1 MRSAKRPP
9 ADEPAATT
17 DEIVEAIQALK
28 PGELVRIRKFAYRRY
43 WTLGRRGA
51 GLSPEDLIQ
60 DAMMAIL
67 DGRRKWRKSRVD
79 FVKLLIGVIKSLSSH
94 IVDGKAR
101 DAFDD
106 VVEYQAPDEDSDAL
120 DRMPSA
126 AALSPEEQLEADE
139 LEQEATALDAK
150 IRDHFKDDDHALI
163 IYQGL
168 SESMK
173 PAEIRECGLGDKEY
187 DAAQKRLKRGVRK
200 LAEGSQ
206 L

>member
-1 MRSAKRPP
+1 MGSAKRRP
-9 ADEPAATT
+9 ADEPPATT
-17 DEIVEAIQALK
+17 DEIAAAIQALTA
-28 PGELVRIRKFAYRRY
+28 GELVRIRKFAYRRY

-67 DGRRKWRKSRVD
+67 DGRRKWPKNRVD
-79 FVKLLIGVIKSLSSH
+79 FVKLLIGVIQSLSSH
-94 IVDGKAR
+94 IVAGKPR

-106 VVEYQAPDEDSDAL
+106 VVDYQATEEDSDAL
-120 DRMPSA
+120 DRMPSP
-126 AALSPEEQLEADE
+126 AALSPQEQLEAE
-139 LEQEATALDAK
+139 EREREAMVLDGK
-150 IRDHFKDDDHALI
+150 IRDHFKDDDHALT

-168 SESMK
+168 CESMK
-173 PAEIRECGLGDKEY
+173 PAEICECGLSEKEY

>member
-1 MRSAKRPP
+1 MGSAKRRP
-9 ADEPAATT
+9 ADEPPATI
-17 DEIVEAIQALK
+17 DEIAAAIQALTT
-28 PGELVRIRKFAYRRY
+28 GELVRIRKFAYRRY

-67 DGRRKWRKSRVD
+67 DGRRKWPKNRVD
-79 FVKLLIGVIKSLSSH
+79 FVKLLIGVIQSLSSH
-94 IVDGKAR
+94 IVAGKAR

-106 VVEYQAPDEDSDAL
+106 VVDYQAPEEDSDAL
-120 DRMPSA
+120 DRMPSP
-126 AALSPEEQLEADE
+126 AALNPQEQLEAEE
-139 LEQEATALDAK
+139 LEREATVLDGK
-150 IRDHFKDDDHALI
+150 IRDHFKDDDHALM

-168 SESMK
+168 CESMK
-173 PAEIRECGLGDKEY
+173 PAEIRECGLSEKEY

>member
-1 MRSAKRPP
+1 MGSAKRRP
-9 ADEPAATT
+9 ADEPPATT
-17 DEIVEAIQALK
+17 DEIAAAIQALTT
-28 PGELVRIRKFAYRRY
+28 GELLRIRKFAYRRY

-67 DGRRKWRKSRVD
+67 DGRRKWPKNRVD
-79 FVKLLIGVIKSLSSH
+79 FVKLLIGVIQSLSSH
-94 IVDGKAR
+94 IVAGKAR

-106 VVEYQAPDEDSDAL
+106 VVDYQAPEEDSDAL
-120 DRMPSA
+120 DRMPSP
-126 AALSPEEQLEADE
+126 AALSPREQLEAEE
-139 LEQEATALDAK
+139 LELEATVLDGK
-150 IRDHFKDDDHALI
+150 IRDHFKDDDHALT

-168 SESMK
+168 CESMK
-173 PAEIRECGLGDKEY
+173 PAEIRECGLSEKEY

>member
-1 MRSAKRPP
+1 MGSAKRRPAEEPP
-9 ADEPAATT
+9 ATT
-17 DEIVEAIQALK
+17 DEIAAAIGALT
-28 PGELVRIRKFAYRRY
+28 PGELVRIRKFAYRRH

-60 DAMMAIL
+60 DALMAIL
-67 DGRRKWRKSRVD
+67 DGRRKWPKSRVD
-79 FVKLLIGVIKSLSSH
+79 FVKLLIGVIQSLSSH
-94 IVDGKAR
+94 IVAGKAR

-106 VVEYQAPDEDSDAL
+106 VVEYQAPDQDTDAL
-120 DRMPSA
+120 DRMPSPA
-126 AALSPEEQLEADE
+126 TLSPQEQLEAEE
-139 LEQEATALDAK
+139 LEREATVLDRR
-150 IRDHFKDDDHALI
+150 IRDHFKDDDHALT

-168 SESMK
+168 CESMK
-173 PAEIRECGLGDKEY
+173 PAEIRECGLSEKEY

>member
-1 MRSAKRPP
+1 MGSAKRRPAEQPP
-9 ADEPAATT
+9 ATT
-17 DEIVEAIQALK
+17 DEIAAAIGALT
-28 PGELVRIRKFAYRRY
+28 PGELVRIRKFAYRRH

-67 DGRRKWRKSRVD
+67 DGRRKWPKSRVD
-79 FVKLLIGVIKSLSSH
+79 FVKLLIGVIQSLSSH
-94 IVDGKAR
+94 IVAGKAR

-106 VVEYQAPDEDSDAL
+106 VVEYQAPDQDTDAL
-120 DRMPSA
+120 DRMPSPA
-126 AALSPEEQLEADE
+126 TLSPQEQLEAEE
-139 LEQEATALDAK
+139 LEREATVLDRR
-150 IRDHFKDDDHALI
+150 IRDHFKDDDHALT

-168 SESMK
+168 CESMK
-173 PAEIRECGLGDKEY
+173 PAEIRECGLSEKEY

>member
-1 MRSAKRPP
+1 MGSAKRRP
-9 ADEPAATT
+9 ADEPPATT
-17 DEIVEAIQALK
+17 DEIAAVIKALK
-28 PGELVRIRKFAYRRY
+28 TGELLRIRKFAYRRY

-67 DGRRKWRKSRVD
+67 DGRRKWPKNRVD
-79 FVKLLIGVIKSLSSH
+79 FVKLLIGVIQSLSSH
-94 IVDGKAR
+94 IVAGKAR

-106 VVEYQAPDEDSDAL
+106 VVDYQAPEEDSDAL
-120 DRMPSA
+120 DRMPSP
-126 AALSPEEQLEADE
+126 AALSPREQLEAEE
-139 LEQEATALDAK
+139 LELEATVLDGK
-150 IRDHFKDDDHALI
+150 IRDHFKDDDHALT

-168 SESMK
+168 CESMK
-173 PAEIRECGLGDKEY
+173 PAEIRECGLSEKEY

>member
-1 MRSAKRPP
+1 MRSAKRRL

-17 DEIVEAIQALK
+17 DEIAAAIQSLK

-67 DGRRKWRKSRVD
+67 DGRRKWQKSRVD
-79 FVKLLIGVIKSLSSH
+79 FVKLLIGVIHSLSNH
-94 IVDGKAR
+94 IVEGKAR

-106 VVEYQAPDEDSDAL
+106 VVEYQAPEENSDAL
-120 DRMPSA
+120 DRMPSP
-126 AALSPEEQLEADE
+126 AALSPEEQLEAHE
-139 LEQEATALDAK
+139 LEQEATALDGK
-150 IRDHFKDDDHALI
+150 IRDDFKNDDHALI
-163 IYQGL
+163 VYEGL
-168 SESMK
+168 CESMK
-173 PAEIRECGLGDKEY
+173 PAEIRECGLSEKEY

>member
-1 MRSAKRPP
+1 MGSAKRRP
-9 ADEPAATT
+9 ADEPPATT
-17 DEIVEAIQALK
+17 DEIAAAIQALR
-28 PGELVRIRKFAYRRY
+28 PGELLRIRKFAYRRY

-67 DGRRKWRKSRVD
+67 DGRRKWRKRRVD
-79 FVKLLIGVIKSLSSH
+79 FVMLIIGVIKSLSSH
-94 IVDGKAR
+94 LVDGKAR

-106 VVEYQAPDEDSDAL
+106 VVEYQAPEEDTDAL
-120 DRMPSA
+120 DRIPSP
-126 AALSPEEQLEADE
+126 AALGPEEQLEAEE
-139 LEQEATALDAK
+139 LEREATALDGK
-150 IRDHFKDDDHALI
+150 IQDYFKDDDHALTV
-163 IYQGL
+163 YQGFC
-168 SESMK
+168 ESMK
-173 PAEIRECGLGDKEY
+173 PAEIRECGLSEKEY

>member
-1 MRSAKRPP
+1 MGSAKRRP
-9 ADEPAATT
+9 ADEPPATS
-17 DEIVEAIQALK
+17 DEIAAAIQVLK
-28 PGELVRIRKFAYRRY
+28 PAELVRIRKFAYLRY

-67 DGRRKWRKSRVD
+67 DGRRKWRRSRVD
-79 FVKLLIGVIKSLSSH
+79 FVMLLIGVIKSLSSH
-94 IVDGKAR
+94 IVEGKAR

-106 VVEYQAPDEDSDAL
+106 VVEYHAPEEDTDAL
-120 DRMPSA
+120 DRMPSP
-126 AALSPEEQLEADE
+126 AALRPEEQLEAEE
-139 LEQEATALDAK
+139 LEREATALDGR
-150 IRDHFKDDDHALI
+150 IRDHFKDDDHALT

-168 SESMK
+168 CESMK
-173 PAEIRECGLGDKEY
+173 PAEIRECGLSEKEY

>member
-1 MRSAKRPP
+1 MGSAKRRP
-9 ADEPAATT
+9 ADEPPATT
-17 DEIVEAIQALK
+17 DEIAAAIQALTT
-28 PGELVRIRKFAYRRY
+28 GELLRILKFAYRRY

-67 DGRRKWRKSRVD
+67 DGRRKWPKNRVD
-79 FVKLLIGVIKSLSSH
+79 FVKLLIGVIQSLSSH
-94 IVDGKAR
+94 IVAGKAR

-106 VVEYQAPDEDSDAL
+106 VVDYQAPEEDSDAL
-120 DRMPSA
+120 DRMPSP
-126 AALSPEEQLEADE
+126 AALSPREQLEAEE
-139 LEQEATALDAK
+139 LELEATVLDGK
-150 IRDHFKDDDHALI
+150 IRDHFKDDDHALT

-168 SESMK
+168 CESMK
-173 PAEIRECGLGDKEY
+173 PAEIRECGLSEKEY

>member
-1 MRSAKRPP
+1 MGSAKRRP
-9 ADEPAATT
+9 ADEPPATT
-17 DEIVEAIQALK
+17 DEIAAAIQALK
-28 PGELVRIRKFAYRRY
+28 PGELLRIRKFAYRRY

-60 DAMMAIL
+60 DGMMAIL

-79 FVKLLIGVIKSLSSH
+79 FVMLLIGVIKSLSSH
-94 IVDGKAR
+94 IVEGKAR

-106 VVEYQAPDEDSDAL
+106 VVEYLAPEEDTDAL
-120 DRMPSA
+120 DRMPSP
-126 AALSPEEQLEADE
+126 AALSPEEQLEAEE
-139 LEQEATALDAK
+139 LEREAAALHGK

-168 SESMK
+168 CESMK
-173 PAEIRECGLGDKEY
+173 PAEIRECGLSEKEY

>member
-1 MRSAKRPP
+1 MGRAKRRP
-9 ADEPAATT
+9 ADEPPATT
-17 DEIVEAIQALK
+17 DEIAAAIQALTT
-28 PGELVRIRKFAYRRY
+28 GELVRIRKFAYRRY

-67 DGRRKWRKSRVD
+67 DGRRKWPKNRVD
-79 FVKLLIGVIKSLSSH
+79 FVKLLIGVIQSLSSH
-94 IVDGKAR
+94 IVAGKAR

-106 VVEYQAPDEDSDAL
+106 VVDYQAPEEDSDAL
-120 DRMPSA
+120 DRMPSPS
-126 AALSPEEQLEADE
+126 ALSPLEQLEAEE
-139 LEQEATALDAK
+139 LEREATVLDGK
-150 IRDHFKDDDHALI
+150 IRDHFKDDDHTLT
-163 IYQGL
+163 IYQGFC
-168 SESMK
+168 ESMK
-173 PAEIRECGLGDKEY
+173 PAEIRECGLSEKEY

>member
-1 MRSAKRPP
+1 MGSAKRRP
-9 ADEPAATT
+9 ADEPPATT
-17 DEIVEAIQALK
+17 DEIAAAIQALTT
-28 PGELVRIRKFAYRRY
+28 GELLRLRKFAYRRY

-67 DGRRKWRKSRVD
+67 DGRRKWPKNRVD
-79 FVKLLIGVIKSLSSH
+79 FVKLLIGVIQSLSSH
-94 IVDGKAR
+94 IVAGKAR

-106 VVEYQAPDEDSDAL
+106 VVDYQAPEEDSDAL
-120 DRMPSA
+120 DRMPSP
-126 AALSPEEQLEADE
+126 AALSPREQLEAEE
-139 LEQEATALDAK
+139 LELEATVLDGK
-150 IRDHFKDDDHALI
+150 IRDHFKDDDHALT

-168 SESMK
+168 CESMK
-173 PAEIRECGLGDKEY
+173 PAEIRECGLSEKEY

>member
-1 MRSAKRPP
+1 MGSAKRRP
-9 ADEPAATT
+9 ADEPPATT
-17 DEIVEAIQALK
+17 DEIAAAIQALK

-67 DGRRKWRKSRVD
+67 DGRRKWRRSRVD
-79 FVKLLIGVIKSLSSH
+79 FVMLLIGVIKSLSSH
-94 IVDGKAR
+94 IVEGKAR

-106 VVEYQAPDEDSDAL
+106 VVEYQAPEEDTDAL
-120 DRMPSA
+120 DRIPSP
-126 AALSPEEQLEADE
+126 AALSPEEQLEAEE
-139 LEQEATALDAK
+139 LEREAAALDGK
-150 IRDHFKDDDHALI
+150 IRDYFRDDDHALI
-163 IYQGL
+163 IYEGL
-168 SESMK
+168 CESMK
-173 PAEIRECGLGDKEY
+173 PAEIRECGLSEKEY

>member
-1 MRSAKRPP
+1 MGSAKRRP
-9 ADEPAATT
+9 ADESPATT
-17 DEIVEAIQALK
+17 DEIAAAIGALT

-67 DGRRKWRKSRVD
+67 DGRRKWPKSQVD
-79 FVKLLIGVIKSLSSH
+79 FVKLLIGVIQSLSSH
-94 IVDGKAR
+94 IVAGKAR

-106 VVEYQAPDEDSDAL
+106 VVEYQAPDQDTDAL
-120 DRMPSA
+120 DRMPSSA
-126 AALSPEEQLEADE
+126 TLSPEAQLEAEE
-139 LEQEATALDAK
+139 LEREAAGLDEK
-150 IRDHFKDDDHALI
+150 IRDHFKDDDHALT

-168 SESMK
+168 CESMK
-173 PAEIRECGLGDKEY
+173 PAEIRECGLSEKEY